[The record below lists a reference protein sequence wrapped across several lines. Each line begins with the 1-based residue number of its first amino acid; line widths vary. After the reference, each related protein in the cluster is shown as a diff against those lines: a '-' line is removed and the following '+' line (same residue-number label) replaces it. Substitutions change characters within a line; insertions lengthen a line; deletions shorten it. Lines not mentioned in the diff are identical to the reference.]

1 VTFSVQSVAGMECI
15 YCGDIA
21 RDRDHVIPHSLTD
34 DIKRTWFSNEVVP
47 ACKDCNMF
55 LFNKALFTIADRAA
69 AIVKRL
75 KRKISKLGPEWKQEE
90 LDALGPTLKRYVVSQ
105 QLNRRLLHSRL
116 ARAES
121 VAKLTK
127 LTPEEF
133 WESEEK

>member
-1 VTFSVQSVAGMECI
+1 
-15 YCGDIA
+15 
-21 RDRDHVIPHSLTD
+21 
-34 DIKRTWFSNEVVP
+34 
-47 ACKDCNMF
+47 MF